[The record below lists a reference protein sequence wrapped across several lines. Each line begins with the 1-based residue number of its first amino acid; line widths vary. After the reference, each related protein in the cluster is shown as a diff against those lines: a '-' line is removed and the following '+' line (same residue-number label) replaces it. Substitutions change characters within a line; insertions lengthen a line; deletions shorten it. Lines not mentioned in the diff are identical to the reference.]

1 MGKKPNYL
9 LSQRLTMFCCEV
21 NFMQAQG
28 RKEQKLKQGSNSFKL
43 ALFCANVF
51 YSLEKLEAEPAINNK
66 SIKSGL

>member
-1 MGKKPNYL
+1 
-9 LSQRLTMFCCEV
+9 
-21 NFMQAQG
+21 MQAQG

-51 YSLEKLEAEPAINNK
+51 YSLEKLEAEPTINNK